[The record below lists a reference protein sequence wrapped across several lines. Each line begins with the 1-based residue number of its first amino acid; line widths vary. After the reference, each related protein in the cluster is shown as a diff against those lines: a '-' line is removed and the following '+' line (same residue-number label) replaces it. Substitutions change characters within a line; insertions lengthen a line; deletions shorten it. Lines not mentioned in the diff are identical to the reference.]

1 MTLMPIVY
9 VTDMDR
15 SLEFYTALGNFDVTS
30 RSEMWS
36 EVRVGE
42 RAVVA
47 LHKAESLPEGQPTVL
62 ELSFTTQERLEGV
75 VERLK
80 HSGITSEGG
89 IKEEDFGRLVVFK
102 DPDGLFVQISEEAA
116 S

>member
-9 VTDMDR
+9 VTNIDR
-15 SLEFYTALGNFDVTS
+15 SLEFYTALGDFNVTS

-42 RAVVA
+42 RATLA
-47 LHKAESLPEGQPTVL
+47 LHKAESLPEDKPTVL
-62 ELSFTTQERLEGV
+62 ELSFRTQERLEGV

-80 HSGITSEGG
+80 DSGIMPEGG
-89 IKEEDFGRLVVFK
+89 IKEEDFGRVVVFK
-102 DPDGLFVQISEEAA
+102 DPDGLFVQINEEAA